1 MTSQPLPFVQS
12 NQLVERPGSDGGSSV
27 YLVEEIRDSVKYA
40 VMRVRPPGPSR
51 ASPRHLHRK
60 KIFFFL
66 LGQRVS
72 SDDISASRHAA
83 LWLIRQRLGLRPAV
97 PSA

>member
-40 VMRVRPPGPSR
+40 VMRVEGR
-51 ASPRHLHRK
+51 AERALATCTGKR
-60 KIFFFL
+60 FFFFC
-66 LGQRVS
+66 
-72 SDDISASRHAA
+72 
-83 LWLIRQRLGLRPAV
+83 
-97 PSA
+97 